1 MASSTE
7 QLDTCTAAVLEF
19 LQSKCLFAAERA
31 LRTELELETSR
42 GAESML
48 TRNLWTSKLEAVLGA
63 EVPRPPDEP
72 KAAEIRDLTPVEP
85 LDATAMGSSL
95 DPNEGELAAG
105 ACASAFEQPASK
117 GASGSDK
124 RPPRLRL
131 FEIFACKPE
140 ESEKLRR
147 QRGQTQGPTRVIF
160 RDGVHMSAEESNDL
174 AHVSLPLLYNPSVN
188 GLEDSSELPLAVG
201 VVIAQRYR
209 VVAFIGKGSFSRVVQ
224 CLDLFNKKMVS
235 VKVLRNDKDCLDQGL
250 GEVRLLAL
258 IARNREQSE
267 GDLPLLQLLDYF
279 YYKEHLFIVTELLR
293 DSLFNFYRYLNATQS
308 LPQGALNA
316 EGALNDSGAA
326 LYFKPGTLAT
336 LAFQLLEGLRFLHG
350 LGITHCDLK
359 PENVCIVSASKRQF
373 KLIDFGSAV
382 MRCDCHNSY
391 VQSRWYRAP
400 EVMLGLPWDGKV
412 DVWGVGCILA
422 ELLVGQPIFHGG
434 SVELVL
440 AAHAAVLGPHPKHM
454 LEASELSHMYF
465 TKDGLIYSIEP
476 GGERRAGVMRLL
488 EGVSLQSLTKVE
500 DAGLLRFLTSLLS
513 IDPDQRPTA
522 AEALEDPWLLEAL
535 SVSPDGQRHRLL
547 AHLEGYHQSPVASRA
562 GSLHNSAS
570 PSPDSSQN
578 ASPARERGR
587 SKGGSSAE
595 RHSSTGTGPGVPEA
609 FRDAVQS
616 DASRSHEW
624 RQKLVRLVAPLSKD
638 NRSGAG
644 SVSPSGSDG
653 SPPLAPLSGTAGGAG
668 WPTSFNL
675 RSSNKVADSPPKTQG
690 TGAPPLSLLH
700 RPKMRL

>member
-1 MASSTE
+1 
-7 QLDTCTAAVLEF
+7 
-19 LQSKCLFAAERA
+19 
-31 LRTELELETSR
+31 
-42 GAESML
+42 ML
-48 TRNLWTSKLEAVLGA
+48 TRNLWTSKLETVLGA
-63 EVPRPPDEP
+63 EVPRAPDEP
-72 KAAEIRDLTPVEP
+72 KAAEIRDLTPVE
-85 LDATAMGSSL
+85 ATAMMGSSL

-105 ACASAFEQPASK
+105 ACASALAEQPASK

-160 RDGVHMSAEESNDL
+160 RDGRHMSAEEANDL

-235 VKVLRNDKDCLDQGL
+235 VKVLRNDKDCVDQGL

-258 IARNREQSE
+258 IARNREDSE
-267 GDLPLLQLLDYF
+267 ADLPLLQLLDYF

-293 DSLFNFYRYLNATQS
+293 DSLFNFYRYLNATQAV
-308 LPQGALNA
+308 PQGGLSA
-316 EGALNDSGAA
+316 EGAINGSGAA

-336 LAFQLLEGLRFLHG
+336 LAAQLLEGLRFLHG
-350 LGITHCDLK
+350 LSITHCDLK

-440 AAHAAVLGPHPKHM
+440 AAHAAALGPHPKHM
-454 LEASELSHMYF
+454 RAASELAHMHF
-465 TKDGLIYSIEP
+465 TADGHIYSIEP
-476 GGERRAGVMRLL
+476 GGERRAGVMRSL
-488 EGVSLQSLTKVE
+488 EGVSLQTLTKVE

-522 AEALEDPWLLEAL
+522 AEALEDPWLLQAL
-535 SVSPDGQRHRLL
+535 AASPDGQRHKLL
-547 AHLEGYHQSPVASRA
+547 AHLQGYHQSPVASRG
-562 GSLHNSAS
+562 GSLVNSAN
-570 PSPDSSQN
+570 PSPDSSRSASRD
-578 ASPARERGR
+578 ASPMRVRDGK
-587 SKGGSSAE
+587 SKGASAE
-595 RHSSTGTGPGVPEA
+595 RHSTAGPGVPEA

-624 RQKLVRLVAPLSKD
+624 RQKLVRLVAPLSKE
-638 NRSGAG
+638 NRTSAG
-644 SVSPSGSDG
+644 SSASLSSAG
-653 SPPLAPLSGTAGGAG
+653 SPPASATAGEKGRSN
-668 WPTSFNL
+668 SFNL
-675 RSSNKVADSPPKTQG
+675 RGSGSNKVADSPPKTSPPKTSPPMTPG
-690 TGAPPLSLLH
+690 TGAPPLSSLH